1 MKIIVTGGAGFIGS
15 HLVDILIKNGH
26 TVVVVDNLSS
36 GYSWNIP
43 KGVDFINADLGEE
56 KSYDLLPKE
65 KFDAVYHLASHV
77 GQELSFQK
85 PIYDIKS
92 NAVSTVVMFKWCMEW
107 GVKRF
112 IFASSVNVY
121 GPINTFPVDE
131 NTRTNPKSPYA
142 VGKIASEYLCRI
154 YQDFGINITILRLFN
169 IYGPRQDIDNINQ
182 GMASIYM
189 SYVAKKN
196 PILIKG
202 SLDRFRDFTYVTDAA
217 EAFSKC
223 LENSK
228 TFGKTY
234 VLSSGVKTTV
244 KQLIE
249 EIILAYGYDPETY
262 PIQLDKPTRN
272 DQFGFYG
279 DSSALISDIEWK
291 PKVGLKEGLTNMKNW
306 VYEFRK
312 SNKI

>member
-15 HLVDILIKNGH
+15 HLVDILLENGH

-36 GYSWNIP
+36 GHLWNIP
-43 KGVDFINADLGEE
+43 KGVHFINADLGEE

-92 NAVSTVVMFKWCMEW
+92 NAVSTVVMFRWCMEW

-121 GPINTFPVDE
+121 GPIKSFPVDE
-131 NTRTNPKSPYA
+131 NTETNPKSPYA
-142 VGKIASEYLCRI
+142 VGKIASEYLCGI
-154 YQDFGINITILRLFN
+154 YQDFGMDTSILRLFN

-189 SYVAKKN
+189 SYVAEN
-196 PILIKG
+196 TPILIKG
-202 SLDRFRDFTYVTDAA
+202 PLDRFRDFTYVTDAA
-217 EAFSKC
+217 EAFFKC
-223 LENSK
+223 LENPK

-244 KQLIE
+244 KQLIDL
-249 EIILAYGYDPETY
+249 IISAYGHDPETY
-262 PIQLDKPTRN
+262 PIQLDNPTRN

-279 DSSALISDIEWK
+279 DSSALSKDIEWK
-291 PKVGLKEGLTNMKNW
+291 PKVGLKEGLINMKNW
-306 VYEFRK
+306 VSEFRK
-312 SNKI
+312 LNNI